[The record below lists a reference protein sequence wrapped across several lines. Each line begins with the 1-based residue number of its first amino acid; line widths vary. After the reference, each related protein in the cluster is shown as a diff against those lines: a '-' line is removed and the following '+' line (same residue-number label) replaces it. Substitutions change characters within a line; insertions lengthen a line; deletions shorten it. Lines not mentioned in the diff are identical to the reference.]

1 MNSYSKS
8 SKSSSSKS
16 SSNNKPF
23 CKVCYD
29 AGKPEREY
37 TSHYVKNKPGNE
49 GKVLCPYLLSLVC
62 TYCKKQE
69 GHTAKHCPV
78 LFAKSS
84 SRSSGVTVTV
94 SSKEDDDWTCVG
106 ERKSH
111 SKKLAQQ
118 ASKQYQNQP
127 QQPQTAPVKQ
137 KGTAYS
143 ALSEIMDQEEH
154 NMLKN
159 EMETIKQNQAF
170 PILRRNLA
178 ESPVTPP
185 STSGKK
191 IVQWSTIV
199 KSVPKPKPTP
209 VSQVVSVAEALVTT
223 PIPTDKDRAS
233 FRVIQEEDDYMSDD
247 TEEEECAAV
256 SGSGDVYGNYSTA
269 PVTSSGNW
277 GDDVDDY

>member
-1 MNSYSKS
+1 MNSYRNSKTNS
-8 SKSSSSKS
+8 SSSSKS
-16 SSNNKPF
+16 SNNNNKPF

-49 GKVLCPYLLSLVC
+49 GKVICPYLLSLVC

-84 SRSSGVTVTV
+84 SSSRSSGVTVTTT
-94 SSKEDDDWTCVG
+94 SSKDNDGWTCVG

-111 SKKLAQQ
+111 NKSVQAPAKQQQQ
-118 ASKQYQNQP
+118 APAKQ
-127 QQPQTAPVKQ
+127 QQAPAKQ
-137 KGTAYS
+137 
-143 ALSEIMDQEEH
+143 Q
-154 NMLKN
+154 
-159 EMETIKQNQAF
+159 
-170 PILRRNLA
+170 RNLA

-185 STSGKK
+185 PSASGKK

-199 KSVPKPKPTP
+199 KSAPTKTKPIVVAPAP
-209 VSQVVSVAEALVTT
+209 VIVTT

-233 FRVIQEEDDYMSDD
+233 F
-247 TEEEECAAV
+247 
-256 SGSGDVYGNYSTA
+256 
-269 PVTSSGNW
+269 
-277 GDDVDDY
+277 

>member
-8 SKSSSSKS
+8 SNSKSSNSKS

-49 GKVLCPYLLSLVC
+49 GKVVCPYLLSLVC

-78 LFAKSS
+78 LLAKSSSS
-84 SRSSGVTVTV
+84 SRSSGVAVNV
-94 SSKEDDDWTCVG
+94 STDKADDGWTCVG

-111 SKKLAQQ
+111 NNKSAPAKQQQAPAQQ
-118 ASKQYQNQP
+118 
-127 QQPQTAPVKQ
+127 APVKQ
-137 KGTAYS
+137 QQAS
-143 ALSEIMDQEEH
+143 AKHQQE
-154 NMLKN
+154 
-159 EMETIKQNQAF
+159 A
-170 PILRRNLA
+170 PIFRRNMA

-185 STSGKK
+185 PTSGKK
-191 IVQWSTIV
+191 IIQWSTVV
-199 KSVPKPKPTP
+199 KSAPTKPCEKPAPVAPVIIATP
-209 VSQVVSVAEALVTT
+209 S
-223 PIPTDKDRAS
+223 PTEKDRAS
-233 FRVIQEEDDYMSDD
+233 FRVIPEDDCLS
-247 TEEEECAAV
+247 EVEEECAAV
-256 SGSGDVYGNYSTA
+256 SGSSGYCYGAYSNSS
-269 PVTSSGNW
+269 VSSGNW

>member
-8 SKSSSSKS
+8 SNSKSSNSKS

-49 GKVLCPYLLSLVC
+49 GKVVCPYLLSLVC

-84 SRSSGVTVTV
+84 SSSRSSGVTVTV
-94 SSKEDDDWTCVG
+94 SSKDDDGWTCVG

-111 SKKLAQQ
+111 NKSVQSPAKQQQ
-118 ASKQYQNQP
+118 APAKQQLAPANQP
-127 QQPQTAPVKQ
+127 
-137 KGTAYS
+137 
-143 ALSEIMDQEEH
+143 EI
-154 NMLKN
+154 
-159 EMETIKQNQAF
+159 

-185 STSGKK
+185 SASGKK
-191 IVQWSTIV
+191 IVQWSTVV
-199 KSVPKPKPTP
+199 KSAPTKIKPIVASAP
-209 VSQVVSVAEALVTT
+209 VIVTT
-223 PIPTDKDRAS
+223 PSPTDKDRRS
-233 FRVIQEEDDYMSDD
+233 FKVIPEDDYMSDGM
-247 TEEEECAAV
+247 EEEECAAV
-256 SGSGDVYGNYSTA
+256 SGSSSDVYGKYSTA
-269 PVTSSGNW
+269 AVSSSGNW
-277 GDDVDDY
+277 ADDIEDY